1 MRNPFAVGHRHR
13 ARVVP
18 VTTHPQP
25 TPPPLPPAAAGLEL
39 DGDGLRALVAAALDR
54 LAPFLDSLP
63 DQRASGV
70 HPLPAGAVPV
80 PAPLPHT
87 GSPVD
92 VVLDEIV
99 DRASVAFNTTSPG
112 FMAYVPGG
120 GLPYAAVADL
130 IAGVL
135 NRYVGVAAAAP
146 ALVRLESD
154 VLRWFGELIGYPDG
168 AGGVFTS
175 GGSMANFGGVIAAR
189 DARPG
194 ALARGTVYV
203 SAEAHHAVTKAARLA
218 GFGADRIRTI
228 ATDERYRI
236 DAAVLEDALAADV
249 RAGLEPCLI
258 VGSAGTVNSG
268 AVDDFDALADLA
280 AAHDAWLHVDGAYGG
295 FFAMTDAGRAAL
307 GGMTRADSI
316 ALDPHKTLFLPYGTG
331 ALLARDFERL
341 RQADTHAAYLPDRDA
356 TLPDFSDYGPELTR
370 PFRGLRVWLPFRLLG
385 VDTFRD
391 ALNEKL
397 ELARWISDELARDP
411 RLEIVAPPTLSIL
424 AFAVRADGATALER
438 DALTRRLLD
447 EVNARGRVLLTGTV
461 LRGRFVAR
469 IAIVSFRT
477 HMDRVVET
485 RDIILE
491 SLDRVT
497 RCSPVTQLP
506 PAPRGRT

>member
-1 MRNPFAVGHRHR
+1 VTAR
-13 ARVVP
+13 AP
-18 VTTHPQP
+18 SA
-25 TPPPLPPAAAGLEL
+25 TPPTAPGTGGLEL
-39 DGDGLRALVAAALDR
+39 DGAGLRALVAAAIDR

-70 HPLPAGAVPV
+70 HPVPAGAVPA
-80 PAPLPHT
+80 PAPLPLT

-99 DRASVAFNTTSPG
+99 DRARIAFNTTSPG

-146 ALVRLESD
+146 ALVRLETD
-154 VLRWFGELIGYPDG
+154 VLRWFAELIGYPAE

-218 GFGADRIRTI
+218 GFAPDRIRTI
-228 ATDERYRI
+228 ATDDHYRI
-236 DAAVLEDALAADV
+236 DSGELERVLVADV
-249 RAGLEPCLI
+249 RAGLEPCL
-258 VGSAGTVNSG
+258 VAGSAGTVNSG

-280 AAHDAWLHVDGAYGG
+280 ATHGAWLHVDGAYGG
-295 FFAMTDAGRAAL
+295 FFAMTRAGRAAL

-331 ALLARDFERL
+331 ALLARDFARL
-341 RQADTHAAYLPDRDA
+341 RQADAPHASYLPDKNA

-385 VDTFRD
+385 VETFRD
-391 ALNEKL
+391 ALDEKL
-397 ELARWISDELARDP
+397 ELARWIGNELAMEP

-424 AFAVRADGATALER
+424 AFAVRAEGATAAER

-447 EVNARGRVLLTGTV
+447 EVNARGRILLTGTV

-477 HMDRVVET
+477 HMDRVIEA

-491 SLDRVT
+491 SLDRIT
-497 RCSPVTQLP
+497 
-506 PAPRGRT
+506 G